1 MGTLTGSAISSTY
14 ESLIFTD
21 KTSSGVGD
29 IYYTNGS
36 SDVKLTTLTT
46 ALTFTGK
53 ITATAGIQLTN
64 NEIYASDGGTAITLD
79 TSDNVTIGN
88 YLKVTGNIIQA
99 SDGGNTITMDTSDN
113 VTIAG
118 DLTVTGNDIKSSTG
132 ATAITFSGANSTLAG
147 DLTVSGGDIT
157 ATGAES
163 GAASLLLSADQSDD
177 AGDDW
182 KLISNADNTF
192 TIGND
197 INSAGTDVPHLTIT
211 PNSSVASSVFDIKGL
226 LKVSG
231 NGIQNSAGASVMAW
245 SGTTLSPAGSMSMAA
260 GDIDFAANR
269 EISFA
274 SGNFAINDASNDAL
288 LFTKNGST
296 VYDNTMDVK
305 YRLVV
310 SGGIT
315 QAVKAFSSD
324 ANGDLEPED
333 SGKYVLISNAMAGNR
348 TITLPAAS
356 ESSGVNY
363 KFKVTVDLSGT
374 LNIQSPTAGE
384 LMIGG
389 VTHVDTDTDVT
400 TQTMDTQVLAAAADE
415 GIQLKADTKAGTWLE
430 MVSDG
435 AEWYLSGVVFAD
447 TAPTYVDA

>member
-333 SGKYVLISNAMAGNR
+333 SGKYVLISNAMAGNW

>member
-1 MGTLTGSAISSTY
+1 MGTLTGSAISSPY

-21 KTSSGVGD
+21 KTSSGVGY

-315 QAVKAFSSD
+315 QAVKAFSTD

-389 VTHVDTDTDVT
+389 VTHVDTDTNVT

>member
-29 IYYTNGS
+29 IYYTSGG

>member
-1 MGTLTGSAISSTY
+1 MVAA
-14 ESLIFTD
+14 E
-21 KTSSGVGD
+21 
-29 IYYTNGS
+29 
-36 SDVKLTTLTT
+36 
-46 ALTFTGK
+46 
-53 ITATAGIQLTN
+53 
-64 NEIYASDGGTAITLD
+64 
-79 TSDNVTIGN
+79 
-88 YLKVTGNIIQA
+88 
-99 SDGGNTITMDTSDN
+99 
-113 VTIAG
+113 
-118 DLTVTGNDIKSSTG
+118 G
-132 ATAITFSGANSTLAG
+132 A
-147 DLTVSGGDIT
+147 
-157 ATGAES
+157 
-163 GAASLLLSADQSDD
+163 
-177 AGDDW
+177 
-182 KLISNADNTF
+182 NADNTF

>member
-118 DLTVTGNDIKSSTG
+118 DLTVTGNVIKSSTG

-400 TQTMDTQVLAAAADE
+400 TQTMDTQVLAAAAGE

-447 TAPTYVDA
+447 TARTYVDA

>member
-88 YLKVTGNIIQA
+88 YLKETGNIIQA

-132 ATAITFSGANSTLAG
+132 ATAITLSGANSTLAG

-333 SGKYVLISNAMAGNR
+333 SGKYVLISNAMAGNW